1 MRINQVVKSGPQIR
15 ESVQTYMSADKKQKF
30 CQWEIPQESCVIT
43 KCRVDET
50 VFHNLKDRSMGG
62 PGARSDITELGLKS
76 ASIFCLDF
84 RMHSP
89 ACLTVLDCLLSK
101 LFCVVTYQ

>member
-1 MRINQVVKSGPQIR
+1 
-15 ESVQTYMSADKKQKF
+15 MSADKKQKF

-76 ASIFCLDF
+76 ASIFCLDS
-84 RMHSP
+84 RMRILRLASLY
-89 ACLTVLDCLLSK
+89 LTVCWASCIVSVPTSKTQPCYNKLLRM
-101 LFCVVTYQ
+101 VVSL